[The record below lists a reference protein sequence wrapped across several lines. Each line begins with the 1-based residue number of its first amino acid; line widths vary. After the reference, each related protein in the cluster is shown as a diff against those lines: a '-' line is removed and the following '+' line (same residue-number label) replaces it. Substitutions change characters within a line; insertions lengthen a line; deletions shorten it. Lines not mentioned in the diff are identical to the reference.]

1 MESHLRSYASRPRL
15 ASPAGCFSV
24 GDRTGHYA
32 RPPIVGLVARVL
44 ALAAAVVGAVTA
56 CEDDP
61 MTPAAP
67 DPPVPTTLAI
77 SPASAAF
84 HSIGD
89 SVRMIA
95 TVSDQYGQ
103 AMANVAVAWNSS
115 DTAVATV
122 TEGLVTAVGNG
133 SATVTA
139 TAGTATASAEV
150 VVDQLVAELDVSP
163 AAHTLVAIGDT
174 VRFVAEARDGNGHV
188 VTGAEFVWSSD
199 DESVVNVNSE
209 GLATA
214 AANGS
219 ARVTATSGSQTA
231 SAEVS
236 VEQEVAEVSV
246 SPPPTVLGAFG
257 DTVRLSAEATD
268 ANGHVVAGTAF
279 TWTSG
284 DTLIAVVDDAGLVT
298 AVGNGEADIM
308 AASGAVSGTAAVT
321 VAQKLGAVAVSP
333 STGTLEALGDT
344 VRLLAEATDANGHP
358 VAGTVFTWTSGN
370 TLVAMVDSAGLVTA
384 VGNGQTE
391 IAAASGAVSGTA
403 TVTVAQQPGAVVVTP
418 STDTLVALGDTVRL
432 SAEATDAN
440 GHAVS
445 GTVFAWVSGDTLVA
459 VVDGTGLVTAVGN
472 GVTTVTAASG
482 GALGDAMVA
491 VIQSPESVIV
501 TPAADSIAPWDEVRL
516 SAEAMDANGH
526 AVVGANFKWSSSDG
540 SVATVDAS
548 GLVYG
553 VAEGAA
559 TISAVAGS
567 AQGTAQITVFNPDRA
582 ALVALYEATDG
593 PNWVNNENWLTDAPL
608 RDWYGVRM
616 LGDRVGYLNLGWNRL
631 NGPIPAQL
639 GTLTHLRRLRLDYNG
654 LTGPIP
660 TELGDLASLDILDL
674 GSNKLSGPIPRELG
688 RLTGLTWLILPGNA
702 LTGPIPAELGNT
714 SLEVLWL
721 DNNKL
726 TGPIPPELG
735 KLKDLD
741 SFLLYV
747 NPGLRGEIPP
757 EVLVLNMEDF
767 QSYATGLCVPRT
779 GDFDSYVT
787 RDDWIGYACG
797 ETEPGFQ
804 IELVFEP
811 DVPGQIREAMRSQA
825 EYWMEI
831 LRDTEAPDLFGVRR
845 WSSDW
850 PQSRPD
856 LIDDI
861 VVTVRISERAGTTL
875 SGLTQL
881 FRHRIPYQALVRF
894 RAADATNTRWLD
906 LIARNQ
912 LGHALGIGSLWDIRG
927 LLKNKSRAG
936 EVRDTY
942 VVSPLA
948 QEAFDAAGGANYTGP
963 KVPVHQHG
971 GGRNSN
977 WRTEVFGSELMSWG
991 WSDNVPTSAV
1001 TLQALADLGYKVD
1014 LSLADPYTLPGT
1026 ASAAVLGA
1034 DGPTFE
1040 LDWEAPTV
1048 EVCRP
1053 QGDPLPEPE
1062 ILRPG
1067 LRLRHA
1073 RFDPCQ
1079 SAQATSSSS
1088 GGFPV
1093 PTPEALPS
1101 KIQLSRP
1108 PDS

>member
-1 MESHLRSYASRPRL
+1 
-15 ASPAGCFSV
+15 
-24 GDRTGHYA
+24 
-32 RPPIVGLVARVL
+32 
-44 ALAAAVVGAVTA
+44 
-56 CEDDP
+56 
-61 MTPAAP
+61 
-67 DPPVPTTLAI
+67 
-77 SPASAAF
+77 
-84 HSIGD
+84 
-89 SVRMIA
+89 
-95 TVSDQYGQ
+95 
-103 AMANVAVAWNSS
+103 
-115 DTAVATV
+115 
-122 TEGLVTAVGNG
+122 
-133 SATVTA
+133 
-139 TAGTATASAEV
+139 
-150 VVDQLVAELDVSP
+150 VAELDVSP

-199 DESVVNVNSE
+199 DESVVTVNAQ

-214 AANGS
+214 AVNGS
-219 ARVTATSGSQTA
+219 ARVTATSGSQSA
-231 SAEVS
+231 SAEVT
-236 VEQEVAEVSV
+236 VEQEVTEVSV
-246 SPPPTVLGAFG
+246 SRPPSVLEALG
-257 DTVRLSAEATD
+257 DTLRLSAEAVD

-333 STGTLEALGDT
+333 STGTLKAMGDT

-370 TLVAMVDSAGLVTA
+370 TLVAVVDSAGLVTA
-384 VGNGQTE
+384 VGNGQTD

-432 SAEATDAN
+432 SAEAMDSN
-440 GHAVS
+440 GHSVS
-445 GTVFAWVSGDTLVA
+445 GTVFTWVSGDTLIA
-459 VVDGTGLVTAVGN
+459 VVDGTGLVAAVGN
-472 GVTTVTAASG
+472 GVTTVTAASS
-482 GALGDAMVA
+482 GAVGNAMVT
-491 VIQSPESVIV
+491 VIQLADSVIV
-501 TPAADSIAPWDEVRL
+501 TPSADSVALDDTL
-516 SAEAMDANGH
+516 SFSAEALDANGH
-526 AVVGANFKWSSSDG
+526 AVVGATFRWSSSDP
-540 SVATVDAS
+540 SVAPVDA
-548 GLVYG
+548 GGQVYG
-553 VAEGAA
+553 FAEGAA
-559 TISAVAGS
+559 TISAEAGS

-593 PNWVNNENWLTDAPL
+593 PNWLNNENWLTDAPL
-608 RDWYGVRM
+608 GDWYGVRM
-616 LGDRVGYLNLGWNRL
+616 LGDRVGYLDLDRNGL

-639 GTLTHLRRLRLDYNG
+639 ATLSWLRVLRLGQNA

-660 TELGDLASLDILDL
+660 PELADLARLDL
-674 GSNKLSGPIPRELG
+674 LGLDRNELSGPIPPELG
-688 RLTGLTWLILPGNA
+688 RLARLKWLILGGNA

-714 SLEVLWL
+714 SLELLWL
-721 DNNKL
+721 QDNKL
-726 TGPIPPELG
+726 TGSIPPELG
-735 KLKDLD
+735 KLKSLD
-741 SFLLYV
+741 SFLLDV

-757 EVLVLNMEDF
+757 EVLALPLERHFD
-767 QSYATGLCVPRT
+767 SYATGLCVPRT
-779 GDFDSYVT
+779 GDFDSYIR
-787 RDDWIGYACG
+787 RDGWIGYACG

-804 IELVFEP
+804 IELVFYP
-811 DVPGQIREAMRSQA
+811 DVPSQIREAMHSQA

-845 WSSDW
+845 YHSPDW
-850 PQSRPD
+850 NQTPREVFDDIPHVF
-856 LIDDI
+856 DDI
-861 VVTVRISERAGTTL
+861 VVIVRLAEVTGATL
-875 SGLTQL
+875 SGLTDL
-881 FRHRIPYQALVRF
+881 LRHRIPYQGGILF

-912 LGHALGIGSLWDIRG
+912 LGHTFGIGSLWDIRG

-948 QEAFDAAGGANYTGP
+948 QEAFDAAGGTSYTGP

-991 WSDNVPTSAV
+991 WSDHVPTSAV

-1026 ASAAVLGA
+1026 AAATALRADEPTLELG
-1034 DGPTFE
+1034 
-1040 LDWEAPTV
+1040 WEAPPPV
-1048 EVCRP
+1048 VVCRP
-1053 QGDPLPEPE
+1053 QDDLLRELE

-1073 RFDPCQ
+1073 RFRPCQ
-1079 SAQATSSSS
+1079 SAWATSPSSRS
-1088 GGFPV
+1088 FPV
-1093 PTPEALPS
+1093 PTPEAPPS
-1101 KIQLSRP
+1101 KIQSRP